1 MIIKSPKQEI
11 NGLLIIDKPLGFSSN
26 QTLSKIK
33 WLYNPKKA
41 GHTGTLDP
49 LATGILPV
57 CLGEATKFSS
67 YLFDANKTY
76 AAKIKLGFT
85 SSTADAEGTLKDLNI
100 VKLPN
105 KTEVTNVLKTFEGA
119 IEQTPPMYSALK
131 HDGKPLYE
139 YARQG
144 IQIPRKKRIITI
156 FSIKLINL
164 EKDEL
169 ILEINC
175 SKGTYIRT
183 LAEDIGEKLK
193 VGGYLSS
200 LRRTVVGSLTINDA
214 IALDSIEESLVEDRF
229 KFINPIDRFLN
240 NFDSLIVSNDE
251 ASAIKDGKIVHKKE
265 ALQSIYRLYTQE
277 NFFIGL
283 AEGDAKGNLKVKRL
297 MAI

>member
-26 QTLSKIK
+26 QALSKIK

-100 VKLPN
+100 VKFPN
-105 KTEVTNVLKTFEGA
+105 KTEVTNVLKTFEGI

-214 IALDSIEESLVEDRF
+214 ISLDSIEESLVEDRF

-240 NFDSLIVSNDE
+240 NFDSLIVNNDE

-265 ALQSIYRLYTQE
+265 ALENIYRLYTQE

>member
-1 MIIKSPKQEI
+1 M
-11 NGLLIIDKPLGFSSN
+11 
-26 QTLSKIK
+26 
-33 WLYNPKKA
+33 
-41 GHTGTLDP
+41 
-49 LATGILPV
+49 
-57 CLGEATKFSS
+57 
-67 YLFDANKTY
+67 
-76 AAKIKLGFT
+76 
-85 SSTADAEGTLKDLNI
+85 
-100 VKLPN
+100 
-105 KTEVTNVLKTFEGA
+105 LKTFEGA

-214 IALDSIEESLVEDRF
+214 IALDSIEESLF
-229 KFINPIDRFLN
+229 NNLN
-240 NFDSLIVSNDE
+240 
-251 ASAIKDGKIVHKKE
+251 
-265 ALQSIYRLYTQE
+265 
-277 NFFIGL
+277 GL
-283 AEGDAKGNLKVKRL
+283 L
-297 MAI
+297 

>member
-100 VKLPN
+100 VKFPN

>member
-100 VKLPN
+100 VKFPN
-105 KTEVTNVLKTFEGA
+105 KTKVTNVLKTFEGA

-214 IALDSIEESLVEDRF
+214 ITLDSIEESLVEDRF